1 MKIAIVSGY
10 FNPIHVG
17 HIRLF
22 RSASELA
29 DHLIVIVNN
38 DAQQIMKK
46 GKIIMKEDDRLY
58 IVQNLIM
65 VDRAVLAI
73 DTDPSVRATLIAIH
87 ELNKHDQL
95 IFCNGGDRRSA
106 TDSPETEICKELGIE
121 MRFGVGG
128 LNKYDSSTRIT
139 NGG

>member
-58 IVQNLIM
+58 IVQNLTM

-87 ELNKHDQL
+87 ELNKQDQL